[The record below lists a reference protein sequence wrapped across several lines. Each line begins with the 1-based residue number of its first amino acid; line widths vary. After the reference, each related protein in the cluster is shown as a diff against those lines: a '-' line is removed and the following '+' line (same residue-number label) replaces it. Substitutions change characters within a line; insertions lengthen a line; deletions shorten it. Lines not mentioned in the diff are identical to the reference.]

1 VGQQNGG
8 CLVGAAEGFTRPKGS
23 RELGLISTADGG
35 FRELIAAFIE
45 ALKEHRDAIDEKA
58 WFTAGKKN
66 FK

>member
-1 VGQQNGG
+1 
-8 CLVGAAEGFTRPKGS
+8 
-23 RELGLISTADGG
+23 LISTADGG